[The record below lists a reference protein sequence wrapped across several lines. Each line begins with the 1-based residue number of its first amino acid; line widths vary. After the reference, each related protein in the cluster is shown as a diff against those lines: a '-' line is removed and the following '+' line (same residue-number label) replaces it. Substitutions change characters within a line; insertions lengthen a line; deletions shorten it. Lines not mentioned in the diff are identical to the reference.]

1 MIVRIK
7 LRVGPK
13 VATNRNMDA
22 KVALAVASLLTPGAM
37 LCFVLA
43 LWRLLADLNV
53 TTTFIFESG
62 LLSHWQVWMALG
74 VGVQMASVYL
84 DRYGRRGEE
93 RV

>member
-1 MIVRIK
+1 MIVRIQ

-13 VATNRNMDA
+13 VDTNRNMDV

-53 TTTFIFESG
+53 TTTFIFEGG
-62 LLSHWQVWMALG
+62 LLSHWQVWMAMG
-74 VGVQMASVYL
+74 GAVQMASVYL